1 MGGLVACAFQ
11 FASIGVI
18 RGLPFLCFWPQVYST
33 RMRLPESFRALAS
46 RNYRL
51 FLIGQG
57 VSLIG
62 TWMQQTGLSWLVY
75 EMTRSPLKLGA
86 VQFSGQIPAFF
97 LAPVA
102 GVLSDRLDRR
112 RTLFVTQ
119 AVAMAQAVL
128 LVLLMASGHIEIW
141 HIVVLSAVLGV
152 VNAFDMP
159 TRQAFLIDMASN
171 RADLPNVV
179 ALNSSMVNLTR
190 LIGPLL
196 GGLLIAAGGVMAC
209 FLANAISYVA
219 VIVALAAMRH
229 LPVRPRHA
237 NGAVWRGLVEGFA
250 YAFGFPPIRA
260 LLALVAMTSL
270 LGLSV
275 TILLPVFAKD
285 VLHGNARLYGYL
297 SGASGIGSLAAALYL
312 ASLRTVL
319 GLGRKIAWSTGVLGA
334 SCVAFALSRNAPVS
348 LVVLVIY
355 GFSMMLLMAGC
366 NTLLQTVVD
375 DDKRGR
381 VMSLYTM
388 AFMGT
393 VPLGSLLC
401 GGLASSFGAPAA
413 ASLCGVACIAVGLIF
428 AWRLP
433 GIRRHAVPIYE
444 RAGILPPV
452 TAAVEVT
459 AELQEP
465 PEKPA

>member
-1 MGGLVACAFQ
+1 MPK
-11 FASIGVI
+11 
-18 RGLPFLCFWPQVYST
+18 LPS
-33 RMRLPESFRALAS
+33 SFRALRS

-62 TWMQQTGLSWLVY
+62 TWMQQTGLAWLVY
-75 EMTRSPLKLGA
+75 EMTGSPLKLGA
-86 VQFSGQIPAFF
+86 VAFSGQIPAFF

-102 GVLSDRLDRR
+102 GVLSDQLDRR

-128 LVLLMASGHIEIW
+128 LVLLTWTGHITIW
-141 HIVVLSAVLGV
+141 QIVLLSAMLGV

-159 TRQAFLIDMASN
+159 TRQAFLVDMASH

-196 GGLLIAAGGVMAC
+196 GGLLIAAGGVLAC

-219 VIVALAAMRH
+219 VIVALARMRD
-229 LPVRPRHA
+229 LPVRPRRD
-237 NGAVWRGLVEGFA
+237 NGAVWQELVEGFS
-250 YAFGFPPIRA
+250 YAFGFAPIRA
-260 LLALVAMTSL
+260 LLFLVAMTSVF
-270 LGLSV
+270 GLSI
-275 TILLPVFAKD
+275 TTLLPVFAKD
-285 VLHGNARLYGYL
+285 ILHGNARLFGYL

-312 ASLRTVL
+312 ASQKTVV
-319 GLGRKIAWSTGVLGA
+319 GLGRKIAWGIGALGV
-334 SCVAFALSRNAPVS
+334 SCVALAVSRSAPLSL
-348 LVVLVIY
+348 LVLTGY
-355 GFSMMLLMAGC
+355 GFSMMLAMAGC

-393 VPLGSLLC
+393 VPVGSLLT
-401 GGLASSFGAPAA
+401 GAMANFLGAPLAV
-413 ASLCGVACIAVGLIF
+413 SLCGVACLASAVVF

-433 GIRRHAVPIYE
+433 ALRRQVLPIYQK
-444 RAGILPPV
+444 AGIIPPIA
-452 TAAVEVT
+452 AAVETT
-459 AELQEP
+459 AELQAP
-465 PEKPA
+465 PENPA